1 MVALKVLKANKLVFS
16 KFLFRHCRTI
26 TWISL
31 IQSFLMDLSTRQWL
45 FCEIILLDM
54 VLENSTPR
62 KIYRYWTYNFVQNG
76 IIMMKFE
83 TVWIHILSTIHSC
96 SCCGCRNRGYYRAAR
111 RYKISLWVL
120 RNISRVSA
128 ANKWNIFST
137 HEEKFCIS
145 KQPCNILFIV

>member
-16 KFLFRHCRTI
+16 KFLFCHCGTI

-31 IQSFLMDLSTRQWL
+31 IQCFLMDLSTRQWL

-54 VLENSTPR
+54 VLENSIPR
-62 KIYRYWTYNFVQNG
+62 KIYWYWTYNFVQNG

-96 SCCGCRNRGYYRAAR
+96 SCCGCRNRGYYRATR
-111 RYKISLWVL
+111 RYEISLRVL
-120 RNISRVSA
+120 RNISLVRCTHS
-128 ANKWNIFST
+128 WNISST

-145 KQPCNILFIV
+145 KQPCNVLFII